1 MDMNAG
7 TDFGGNPNPAFGG
20 GAGGFGFPD
29 TQGDASAGGMLP
41 GFDMG
46 NVQDRMNNMMADAMN
61 CMQKQ
66 TEVSCKDAELRKNV
80 DVPLWYLLP
89 CCNRRKR
96 CRPYATL

>member
-1 MDMNAG
+1 M
-7 TDFGGNPNPAFGG
+7 PAQIL
-20 GAGGFGFPD
+20 AAIRTRLLVEAQEASASRT

-46 NVQDRMNNMMADAMN
+46 NMQDRMNNMMADAMN